1 MEGVEGLVHISEIDQ
16 EIPKEKLSEFYKIN
30 SLIRAKVLKVD
41 VEERRLGL
49 GIIGLVENPE
59 EVDQG
64 NNILKGAMVNAGM
77 IDANDSDAHEN
88 SEAAEGKAVEE

>member
-77 IDANDSDAHEN
+77 IDANGSDAHEN